1 MIVEKVSETKS
12 IYITGT
18 TLHVHILHI
27 RKKDELN
34 FISLATHLHLVSEV
48 RIHSFQV
55 DFYLTARR
63 FHTRIV
69 PSRWEAV
76 KFVLPYINRGQWV
89 ENEGKREREIKITF
103 DDFLQPAVQAWRAGK
118 PFADLLFEIPE
129 YDIELISEYTILP
142 EVHRGI
148 GALVA
153 GYSSESNM
161 EVEIVHD
168 NLRNSHE
175 DDDEIMMVLGFPF
188 FPVGHP

>member
-1 MIVEKVSETKS
+1 M
-12 IYITGT
+12 
-18 TLHVHILHI
+18 HILHI

-76 KFVLPYINRGQWV
+76 KFVLPYINWGQWV
-89 ENEGKREREIKITF
+89 ENKGKREREIKITF
-103 DDFLQPAVQAWRAGK
+103 DDFLQPAVKAWRDGK
-118 PFADLLFEIPE
+118 PFADLILTIPE
-129 YDIELISEYTILP
+129 HDIELISEYTILP
-142 EVHRGI
+142 EVHREI
-148 GALVA
+148 GALVV
-153 GYSSESNM
+153 GYSSELDM

-168 NLRNSHE
+168 NLRNSHD
-175 DDDEIMMVLGFPF
+175 DDDEIMMVLGYPF